1 MGLVERN
8 VLQDKT
14 KVILNELNQNYR
26 KNYRTTFIK
35 QVKQVLEMPKPQG
48 IAKSIKRDIENQWA
62 ETCVER
68 YFKLQNEFHNIVFC
82 DGFLIG
88 FCFLSQNLFIR
99 KISFVENLQNY
110 WKWDIGI
117 LRNFLGKTLT
127 GIVHSSFYQD
137 TVMLLFK

>member
-35 QVKQVLEMPKPQG
+35 QVKQVLEMPKPRG

-82 DGFLIG
+82 GGFLIG
-88 FCFLSQNLFIR
+88 FCFLTQNLFIR
-99 KISFVENLQNY
+99 QISFVGNLQNY
-110 WKWDIGI
+110 GGWDIGI

>member
-35 QVKQVLEMPKPQG
+35 QVKQVLEMPKPRG
-48 IAKSIKRDIENQWA
+48 IAKSIKREIENQWA
-62 ETCVER
+62 KTCVA
-68 YFKLQNEFHNIVFC
+68 NEFHNIVFC
-82 DGFLIG
+82 GGFLIG
-88 FCFLSQNLFIR
+88 FCFLTQNLFIR
-99 KISFVENLQNY
+99 QISFVENLQNY
-110 WKWDIGI
+110 GGWDIGI

>member
-35 QVKQVLEMPKPQG
+35 QVKQVLQMPKPRG

-62 ETCVER
+62 ETCLER
-68 YFKLQNEFHNIVFC
+68 YFKL
-82 DGFLIG
+82 
-88 FCFLSQNLFIR
+88 
-99 KISFVENLQNY
+99 
-110 WKWDIGI
+110 
-117 LRNFLGKTLT
+117 
-127 GIVHSSFYQD
+127 
-137 TVMLLFK
+137 